1 MDGMPAAVQCGEW
14 SYRSF
19 APLRL
24 EPFPMPFAGLKSIDY
39 GDRGT
44 VVIVKDGDALAAT
57 AAETLITTVAAAA
70 AEERDAI
77 VALSGGSTP
86 KKMGALLRTPE
97 YADRVHWDRLQAFWG
112 DERWVPLA
120 NPESNAGE
128 AMRAFLDHVAI
139 PAGNVHPWETYSGS
153 DGDPA
158 DDATHYEQVIRE
170 ISGVTDGIPRF
181 DLLFLGMGDDGHTL
195 SLFPHT
201 AAIHETA
208 RLTTENTVA
217 KLNTTRLTFTP
228 KLANASRLAVFL
240 LSGAG
245 KAAMLHQVLDGPLQI
260 DETPCQ
266 VIRPTNGDLIWLID
280 EAAAAQLERTVA
292 SGE

>member
-1 MDGMPAAVQCGEW
+1 
-14 SYRSF
+14 
-19 APLRL
+19 
-24 EPFPMPFAGLKSIDY
+24 MPFSGLKSIDY

-57 AAETLITTVAAAA
+57 AAETLITTVANAA
-70 AEERDAI
+70 AEDRDAI

-97 YADRVHWDRLQAFWG
+97 YADRVHWNRLQAFWG

-120 NPESNAGE
+120 DAESNAGE
-128 AMRAFLDHVAI
+128 AMRAFLDRVAI
-139 PAGNVHPWETYSGS
+139 PAANVHPWATESGIDEAEAAARYETLIRETVDS
-153 DGDPA
+153 DGSE
-158 DDATHYEQVIRE
+158 DAT
-170 ISGVTDGIPRF
+170 PRF

-201 AAIHETA
+201 TAVHETS
-208 RLTTENTVA
+208 RLTTENAVA

-228 KLANASRLAVFL
+228 RLANASRLAVFL

-266 VIRPTNGDLIWLID
+266 VIRPTDGELIWLVD
-280 EAAAAQLERTVA
+280 EAAAAHLERTA
-292 SGE
+292 TDGE